1 MKKYIYEVTTTIN
14 KRQTGIYND
23 YTEAEVEK
31 KYYYLLA
38 SAREAIANQADYP
51 VDYVIGSID
60 DDTAAELYETAWT
73 ELFPG
78 IFEPHETRYQF
89 FIRKIEIS
97 D

>member
-14 KRQTGIYND
+14 HRQTGIYN

-31 KYYYLLA
+31 KYFYLLA
-38 SAREAIANQADYP
+38 SAREAITNQTHYP
-51 VDYVIGSID
+51 VNYVIGSID
-60 DDTAAELYETAWT
+60 DGNAAELYETAWT
-73 ELFPG
+73 ELYPG